1 MGGRWFKG
9 YSSTARR
16 RRMGTRMKGKPVSHT
31 RDTEDDIFARY
42 ALGPGQGLVFAY
54 GLAPDARPRELTV
67 PAAEDMLASGH
78 GLVWL
83 HLDLTTTP
91 AKRWIET
98 RSWLPEDAREMLL
111 TREEHTQYRL
121 QEDGLT
127 GILKDFHRELEEVDW
142 RVGQLHFY
150 ADRRRL
156 ITARRHPLAAL
167 NHARQSLLR
176 GTAEADSGIA
186 LLGLVIEA
194 LADVLDDASDTLGR
208 EIERVEDYMER
219 EEAQHL
225 RVAVGEARKRAILF
239 HRQIYSERRLM
250 ARLSTKPP
258 AWFAESDTT
267 RLRDVIDHL
276 SATADML
283 DTIEVRAKLLQDELA
298 ARLAEAANRNLFFL
312 SVVSAIMLPMTLLAG
327 IFGMNFTGIPAAES
341 PFGFWI
347 GTGIVFAVGFVAL
360 ILMRIGK
367 MM

>member
-1 MGGRWFKG
+1 
-9 YSSTARR
+9 
-16 RRMGTRMKGKPVSHT
+16 MKSKPVSHT

-54 GLAPDARPRELTV
+54 ELELDGRPHELTV
-67 PAAEDMLASGH
+67 PAAEEALASGR

-111 TREEHTQYRL
+111 TREDHTQYRL
-121 QEDGLT
+121 LENGLT
-127 GILKDFHRELEEVDW
+127 GILKDFHRELEAVDW

-150 ADRRRL
+150 VDRNRL

-167 NHARQSLLR
+167 DHARQSLLR
-176 GTAEADSGIA
+176 GAAEAESGIA

-194 LADVLDDASDTLGR
+194 LADVLDDASDKLGR
-208 EIERVEDYMER
+208 EIERVEDHMER

-239 HRQIYSERRLM
+239 HRQIHSERRVM
-250 ARLSTKPP
+250 ARLSAKPP
-258 AWFAESDTT
+258 AWFAESDTI

-276 SATADML
+276 GATADAL

-312 SVVSAIMLPMTLLAG
+312 SVISAILLPMTLISG
-327 IFGMNFTGIPAAES
+327 IFGMNLGGIPGMNS
-341 PFGFWI
+341 PMGFWA
-347 GTGIVFAVGFVAL
+347 GTGLVFAVGFVTL

-367 MM
+367 ML